1 MAFKG
6 IQGQNNKFELQGFDG
21 FIKAVQTMPDKMK
34 SKAMREIIAK
44 NMKPIS
50 EAIKANTPVR
60 KSTSYQGSIKRKRKD
75 GSISTESMPMNLKK
89 SIGVKTF
96 GKGTEINGYAGIQKK
111 KNDGWYGFFI
121 ERGTRNISK
130 DPFIARAASASV
142 PIAAEHL
149 TTDIKDYIVNNAQKL
164 GLDAK

>member
-96 GKGTEINGYAGIQKK
+96 GKGTEISGYAGIQKK

-130 DPFIARAASASV
+130 DPFIARAAAATV
-142 PIAAEHL
+142 PLATEHL

>member
-6 IQGQNNKFELQGFDG
+6 TQSNVTGFRLDGFDE
-21 FIKAVQTMPDKMK
+21 FIKAVQSMPDKMK
-34 SKAMREIIAK
+34 SKAMRGIIAK
-44 NMKPIS
+44 NMQPIS
-50 EAIKANTPVR
+50 AAIKTNTPIR
-60 KSTSYQGSIKRKRKD
+60 KSSSYQGPIKRKRKD

-96 GKGTEINGYAGIQKK
+96 GKGTEISGYAGIQKK

-121 ERGTRNISK
+121 ERGTKHIAK
-130 DPFIARAASASV
+130 DPFIARSAAATI
-142 PIAAEHL
+142 PLATEHL
-149 TTDIKDYIVNNAQKL
+149 TTDINDYIVTNAQKL

>member
-6 IQGQNNKFELQGFDG
+6 QQGQNNRFELQGFDQ
-21 FIKAVQTMPDKMK
+21 FIKAVQTMPDRMK
-34 SKAMREIIAK
+34 SNAMRGIIAK

-50 EAIKANTPVR
+50 EAIKANAPVR
-60 KSTSYQGSIKRKRKD
+60 NSSSYQGSIKRKRKD
-75 GSISTESMPMNLKK
+75 GSISTESMPGNLKK

-96 GKGTEINGYAGIQKK
+96 GKGTEISGYAGIQKK

-121 ERGTRNISK
+121 ERGTKHIAK
-130 DPFIARAASASV
+130 DPFIARSAAATI
-142 PIAAEHL
+142 PLATEHL
-149 TTDIKDYIVNNAQKL
+149 TTDIKDYIVTNAQKL